1 MFEQQCALFCPGPD
15 TISDVSM
22 SEAPAALCA
31 LCNVVEDGPFRGV
44 SYNLSRKLYM
54 CTACIVF
61 ILWAPLSPP
70 VAFHVIIFM
79 AFSSKQK
86 SHIAPLGHA
95 CGLIIFFF

>member
-1 MFEQQCALFCPGPD
+1 
-15 TISDVSM
+15 M

-95 CGLIIFFF
+95 CGLIILIF